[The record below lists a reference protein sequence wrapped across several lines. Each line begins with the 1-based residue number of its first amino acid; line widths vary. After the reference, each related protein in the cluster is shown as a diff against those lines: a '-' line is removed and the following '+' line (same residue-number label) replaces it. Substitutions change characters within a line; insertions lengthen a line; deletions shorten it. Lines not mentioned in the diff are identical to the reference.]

1 VGPAGQR
8 QSGVGV
14 TTYLSIRNDRGVS
27 EFFAQAL
34 TDSGDISLINDV
46 DNYSSN
52 VYSLLWKA
60 GLGLNFYPLTVGVTL
75 TTPNLQIT
83 GSGEAVLNST
93 VVRLDTDGDGTPDNS
108 FETDVQQNV
117 SANYKSPLSIGVGAG
132 YFFEHTQ
139 LHFAAEWFAEVT
151 AYDVLELESFTSQ
164 TTGLPV
170 TRSLRQVRESVANFA
185 VGIEQ
190 DIGERYGGFLSFNT
204 DNSAYSQESEVS
216 TSGMDIYHATGG
228 MSAIV
233 GRTRWMLG
241 FSYAWG
247 SETTQQPIDLTPG
260 DGGTTTD
267 PVDEVEMSYSRVT
280 FLIGFRVGL

>member
-1 VGPAGQR
+1 
-8 QSGVGV
+8 
-14 TTYLSIRNDRGVS
+14 
-27 EFFAQAL
+27 
-34 TDSGDISLINDV
+34 
-46 DNYSSN
+46 
-52 VYSLLWKA
+52 LWKA